1 MIDRNVLRL
10 GVAELLFVDDVP
22 ARVSIREMI
31 QLAERYSTQESPRF
45 VNGVLDAV
53 MREVETNGGAA
64 GR

>member
-1 MIDRNVLRL
+1 VIDRNILRL
-10 GVAELLFVDDVP
+10 GVAELRFVDDVP